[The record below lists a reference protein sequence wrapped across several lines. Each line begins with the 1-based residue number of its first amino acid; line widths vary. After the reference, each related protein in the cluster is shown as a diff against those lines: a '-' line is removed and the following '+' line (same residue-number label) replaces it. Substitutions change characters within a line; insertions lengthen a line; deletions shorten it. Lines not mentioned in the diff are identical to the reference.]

1 MPLLAV
7 ESIKSKSSM
16 HLSAVDSITSKLSIY
31 GIDSIKSKSSM
42 PRNL

>member
-16 HLSAVDSITSKLSIY
+16 HQSAVDNITSKLSIH
-31 GIDSIKSKSSM
+31 GINSIKSNSSM